1 LRLSLF
7 QPKPKSGAKR
17 TVPVTPLPVIKE
29 LLLPRIPEQSAAI
42 VFAYI
47 ESCKVHFRISR
58 QRHSKTGDFRPAHQ
72 GNPARI
78 TVNGN
83 LNPYAFLITLVHEL
97 AHLLCFEEQEKTG
110 RRKSRREPHGKQ
122 WKAVFREM
130 MEPLLNPWVFPLELL
145 SELTRHMKNPKASAT
160 SDAALSRALKE
171 YDQPS
176 GGLYLEELPVNAVFR
191 LHNGKR
197 FRKMERLRKRYKCI
211 SLDDGRAYLISPIAV
226 VFTPEF
232 PSAS

>member
-1 LRLSLF
+1 MRLSIF
-7 QPKPKSGAKR
+7 HPKPKPKPKR
-17 TVPVTPLPVIKE
+17 IYPVTPLPVIKE
-29 LLLPRIPEQSAAI
+29 LLLPRIPEQSAAV
-42 VFAYI
+42 VFAYL

-72 GNPARI
+72 ENPARI

-83 LNPYAFLITLVHEL
+83 LNSYSFLITLVHEL

-110 RRKSRREPHGKQ
+110 QRRARREPHGKQ
-122 WKAVFREM
+122 WKSVFREM
-130 MEPLLNPWVFPLELL
+130 MEPMLNPWVFPLELL

-160 SDAALSRALKE
+160 SDPALSRALKE
-171 YDQPS
+171 HDQPS

-211 SLDDGRAYLISPIAV
+211 SIDDGRVYLISPIAV

-232 PSAS
+232 PSSQ